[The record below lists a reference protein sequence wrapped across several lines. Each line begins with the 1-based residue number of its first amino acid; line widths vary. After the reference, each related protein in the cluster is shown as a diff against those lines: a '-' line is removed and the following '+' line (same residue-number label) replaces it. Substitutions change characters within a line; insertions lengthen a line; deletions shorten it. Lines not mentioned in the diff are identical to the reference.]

1 MKVKLLIKDKKL
13 CVELNQEISI
23 RQLAKFTWGN
33 ASVRI
38 GDCIIIKP
46 SGVPFNQLEPSVMSV
61 VELDTGRHLS
71 GLKPSVDTDIHLQ
84 IYRNFENTASVMHT
98 HSKFATMFAQA
109 KMPIPLIGTTHA
121 DYFPCDIPVTDQ
133 IALNIDDGTSV
144 EDRMGREVVQVAKQ
158 KFPDGCEAFAVLM
171 MSHGVMVWNNDHS
184 KLVESAIIL
193 EEIAEIAHGS
203 YMLNPTMKV
212 AASDIA
218 LFKFHYNRKYGK
230 DKYYGQ

>member
-13 CVELNQEISI
+13 CVELNREISI

-33 ASVRI
+33 ASVRA
-38 GDCIIIKP
+38 GNVIIIKP
-46 SGVPFNQLEPSVMSV
+46 SGVPFNHLEPSVMSV
-61 VELDTGRHLS
+61 VELETGRHLS

-84 IYRNFENTASVMHT
+84 IYRSFENTASVMHT

-133 IALNIDDGTSV
+133 IALNLDDGTSM
-144 EDRMGREVVQVAKQ
+144 EDKMGREVVQVAKR
-158 KFPDGCEAFAVLM
+158 KFPEECQTFAVLM
-171 MSHGVMVWNNDHS
+171 MSHGVMVWNNDHK

-193 EEIAEIAHGS
+193 EEIAELAHGS
-203 YMLNPTMKV
+203 QLLNPTMNV
-212 AASDIA
+212 SASDYA
-218 LFKFHYNRKYGK
+218 LFKFHYNRKHGK